1 MKMKSSKKDADL
13 KSKCYYS
20 TEAAIE
26 WISMPGQ
33 LVHDMKWTVGRMRVP
48 GGWLVTTIAM
58 VVPMAPTTVFV
69 ADPEGSW
76 DIGNEGSL
84 RSKAEE
90 ELGLAQ

>member
-1 MKMKSSKKDADL
+1 MNSNDYFVS
-13 KSKCYYS
+13 
-20 TEAAIE
+20 EAAIE
-26 WISMPGQ
+26 WIGMPGQ

-48 GGWLVTTIAM
+48 GGWLVTTSAM
-58 VVPMAPTTVFV
+58 VVPIAHTTVFV

>member
-1 MKMKSSKKDADL
+1 MNSNDYFVS
-13 KSKCYYS
+13 
-20 TEAAIE
+20 EAAIE

-48 GGWLVTTIAM
+48 GGWLVTTFAM
-58 VVPMAPTTVFV
+58 LDSIAPTTVFV

-84 RSKAEE
+84 RIKAEG
-90 ELGLAQ
+90 ELGLVR